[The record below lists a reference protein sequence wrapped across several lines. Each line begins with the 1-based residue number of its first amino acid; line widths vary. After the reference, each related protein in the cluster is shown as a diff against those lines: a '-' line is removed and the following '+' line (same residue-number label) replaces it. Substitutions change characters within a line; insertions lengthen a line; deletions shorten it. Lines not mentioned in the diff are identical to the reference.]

1 MLFIGKIGK
10 KDKEKIFKKYFKIMS
25 KTRLALI
32 QMKMSSDKEKN
43 ITKAISKIQIAKKKG
58 ANIVCL
64 PELFLTKYFCQTE
77 KHSNFNLAE
86 SIPGPTTTVFSSLA
100 KKLNLILLISIFERR
115 TSGIYHNTCVVIN
128 DDGKI
133 LGKYRKMHIPDDPQ
147 YYEKFY
153 FTPGDLGF
161 RSFKTKKGN
170 LGTLICWDQ
179 WFPEAA
185 RLTALKGAEILF
197 YPTAIGWHQSEKK
210 KFGKSQ
216 LESWLTVQ
224 RSHAIANGVYVAAI
238 NRVGTEKQGN
248 KKLEFWGSSVVFDP
262 NGNIVKKGNLDE
274 QVLICDID
282 LKKID
287 TVRRHWP
294 FFRDR
299 RIDSYKNILKN
310 PKDD

>member
-1 MLFIGKIGK
+1 
-10 KDKEKIFKKYFKIMS
+10 MS

-197 YPTAIGWHQSEKK
+197 YPTAIGWHQGEKK

-238 NRVGTEKQGN
+238 NRVGIEKQGN

-310 PKDD
+310 PSDD

>member
-1 MLFIGKIGK
+1 
-10 KDKEKIFKKYFKIMS
+10 
-25 KTRLALI
+25 
-32 QMKMSSDKEKN
+32 MSSDKEKN

-197 YPTAIGWHQSEKK
+197 YPTAIGWHQGEKK

-238 NRVGTEKQGN
+238 NRVGIEKQGN